1 MYFIFFLLLIL
12 DFTNICRP
20 DKIQE
25 LATADESCSV
35 KEVHEFFGDYIPI
48 DADHYT
54 LNLSRETKDDAA
66 ILITLKKD
74 EYVFNYENEF
84 LKKIIYIGI
93 GNRGASGQ
101 DV

>member
-1 MYFIFFLLLIL
+1 MI

-54 LNLSRETKDDAA
+54 LNLIDGVQLCRSPSQWKVPENQMFHRATDVFI
-66 ILITLKKD
+66 ILFCLFIHR
-74 EYVFNYENEF
+74 VF
-84 LKKIIYIGI
+84 LLL
-93 GNRGASGQ
+93 
-101 DV
+101 VLL